1 VLERNRPGAFFVE
14 TYAIPAERTRGK
26 GRIVVTFQAHEGKTA
41 GRVFEC
47 RILKP

>member
-1 VLERNRPGAFFVE
+1 MSD
-14 TYAIPAERTRGK
+14 YAIPPELTRGK
-26 GRIVVTFQAHEGKTA
+26 AAIVVTFRAHEGKTA